1 MQFRDTTQMTAKK
14 ALVAWELNESG
25 QPVTCISIRD
35 VLQNVLALAR
45 VGDGKVMVGLKVE
58 A

>member
-1 MQFRDTTQMTAKK
+1 MTSKK
-14 ALVAWELNESG
+14 ALLAWELNQSG

-35 VLQNVLALAR
+35 VLQNILALAQ
-45 VGDGKVMVGLKVE
+45 VGDGKVIVGPKVE